1 GRRLADGPDNS
12 AMSNGSVP
20 VSGLKPNHERYNKDA
35 WTVCSLKQRR
45 DDSCAHIRCY
55 DTPVHIGGL
64 AKLSPIR
71 APPVID

>member
-45 DDSCAHIRCY
+45 DDSSAHIRCC
-55 DTPVHIGGL
+55 DTSVYISSL
-64 AKLSPIR
+64 ATLSLIR
-71 APPVID
+71 APPC